1 MKFGTVIVVP
11 FALIMS
17 RLLANIYIRY
27 QSTVDLEALDQRQF
41 SLSKTYA
48 DGSKHKA
55 TVYRFPNNPGLE
67 TVLHCINVYKQ

>member
-1 MKFGTVIVVP
+1 MKFGTVVVVP

-27 QSTVDLEALDQRQF
+27 QSTVDLEALGQRQF

-48 DGSKHKA
+48 DGSERKA
-55 TVYRFPNNPGLE
+55 TVYRFPNNPALE
-67 TVLHCINVYKQ
+67 TVLHCINVCK